1 MSSANSGQAGLGLSH
16 GMEWAGGIGGLV
28 REGQGCSSCPG
39 VRDPRDHEDMVPLG
53 TPKAAILAKAHL
65 TPSSQCPFF
74 LKIIF

>member
-1 MSSANSGQAGLGLSH
+1 MSSANSSQAGLGLSH

-28 REGQGCSSCPG
+28 REGQGFSNCPG
-39 VRDPRDHEDMVPLG
+39 VRDPRDHEDTVPLG

-65 TPSSQCPFF
+65 TPLLPVPIF